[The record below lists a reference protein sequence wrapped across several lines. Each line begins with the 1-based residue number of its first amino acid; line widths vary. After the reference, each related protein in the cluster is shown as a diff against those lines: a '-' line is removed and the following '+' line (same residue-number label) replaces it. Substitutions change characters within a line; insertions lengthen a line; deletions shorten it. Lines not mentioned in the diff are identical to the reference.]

1 MPDSLSS
8 GQHIPETL
16 PFNAVFHFLVEP
28 AFQGSVALGA
38 LNWRDSASAESRRA
52 FNKAMRGSGI
62 KIDGFRPQN
71 IHLAPSHKL
80 LDSISGSIAT
90 SPEIASAILKL
101 WLEANEEL
109 HQAVVAHLAETGS
122 GPDTRSFSDAGSFGF
137 RPFDDWELDR
147 DRINEVHDGF
157 EADDLGLMLCL
168 VSGTMPVDLTDS
180 ESEAPDQL
188 DQQVAESF
196 SDLIEI
202 LERLPAGASLWS
214 KAVPEFL
221 DRVAEI
227 RTAKENERNHAA
239 KLDQLLADIGN
250 RFVVELGYLERSI
263 APWSASRL
271 SASVTASHA
280 LALAQELVRSLEE
293 YAPLRE
299 QAPVRAEEIV
309 RAGKRGLMEST
320 ILSILDRLDEM
331 MVGGEPPKDGPPPDV
346 PQGMTEALGT
356 SEVPEAGQE
365 PLQEP
370 LNDAPSKV
378 IDNPPLVM
386 PESPGSAAA
395 LDPTGTRDVP
405 GFVAESPEDVVAAT
419 AKLDALLSEIED
431 LKNDN
436 SELKSDLHDSRY
448 LEEYWRLAY
457 QKERAHETQVPDLE
471 FGNVK
476 EVVDSAS
483 RQFKDRLIFQLN
495 SDSEVEENP
504 FETPQALWAALCWLG
519 TDYYE
524 SRMGRLTMTD
534 IDLSVR
540 EACGW
545 WYKSDQHDTTM
556 GKYKKSYTTR
566 VGGKTYWLEEHIGKG
581 TNPDARYTIRVGFD
595 WGKEQQK
602 VIVGFIGKHQ
612 RSDAS

>member
-8 GQHIPETL
+8 GQLIPESF
-16 PFNAVFHFLVEP
+16 PFNAVFHFFVEP
-28 AFQGSVALGA
+28 AFQGSVALDA
-38 LNWRDSASAESRRA
+38 LNWRDSASPESRRA

-80 LDSISGSIAT
+80 LDSISGSIT
-90 SPEIASAILKL
+90 SSPEIASAILKL

-109 HQAVVAHLAETGS
+109 HQAVVAHLAEAGS
-122 GPDTRSFSDAGSFGF
+122 GSDTRSFSDAVSFGV
-137 RPFDDWELDR
+137 RPFDDWQRDR
-147 DRINEVHDGF
+147 DRISEVHDGF
-157 EADDLGLMLCL
+157 EADDIGLMLCL
-168 VSGTMPVDLTDS
+168 VSATMPVDLTDG
-180 ESEAPDQL
+180 EPEASDQL
-188 DQQVAESF
+188 DQKVSESL
-196 SDLIEI
+196 SDLIDI
-202 LERLPAGASLWS
+202 LERLPASASLWT

-221 DRVAEI
+221 DRVSEI
-227 RTAKENERNHAA
+227 RTEKDNERNHAA
-239 KLDQLLADIGN
+239 NLDQILADVGN
-250 RFVVELGYLERSI
+250 RFAVELGYLERNI
-263 APWSASRL
+263 TPWSASRL
-271 SASVTASHA
+271 SESVTTSQA
-280 LALAQELVRSLEE
+280 LALAQELERSLEE

-299 QAPVRAEEIV
+299 QAPVRAKELV
-309 RAGKRGLMEST
+309 RAEKRGQMEST

-331 MVGGEPPKDGPPPDV
+331 MAGGRPSQDGPPPDA
-346 PQGMTEALGT
+346 PQALPVALGA
-356 SEVPEAGQE
+356 SEVPEVGQE

-370 LNDAPSKV
+370 LDDAPPKV
-378 IDNPPLVM
+378 IDNPAVVM
-386 PESPGSAAA
+386 PESPEDVAAA
-395 LDPTGTRDVP
+395 TER
-405 GFVAESPEDVVAAT
+405 
-419 AKLDALLSEIED
+419 LDALLSEIED

-476 EVVDSAS
+476 EVVDCAS

-524 SRMGRLTMTD
+524 SRMGRLPMTD